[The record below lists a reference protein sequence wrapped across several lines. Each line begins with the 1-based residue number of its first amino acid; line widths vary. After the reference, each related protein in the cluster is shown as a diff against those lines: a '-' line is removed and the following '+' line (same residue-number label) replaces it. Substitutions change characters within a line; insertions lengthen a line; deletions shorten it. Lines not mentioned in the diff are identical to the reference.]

1 MNPSLARLYAFVRAR
16 FSREGA
22 VGLYFTAG
30 FLACALLVMVFG
42 TLADLVFDELRLE
55 GLDRRVTLAVRERQT
70 PRLNNFALAI
80 TYFGSHYFLLPAT
93 LAVCGILAWRRRRVS
108 AILFAG
114 SVAGGLALN
123 LLLKLSYARGRPDL
137 WEALVAE
144 RGHSFPS
151 GHAAMATVFFGGLAA
166 VVLHVTR
173 RTWVRLLALV
183 LASAAILA
191 IAGSRVYL
199 GAHWLTD
206 VAGGVLVGLFWVIVA
221 ATGTEFF
228 ARRTPR

>member
-1 MNPSLARLYAFVRAR
+1 VNAALARLYTFVRSR

-22 VGLYFTAG
+22 VGLYFTLG
-30 FLACALLVMVFG
+30 FLACALLVIAFG
-42 TLADLVFDELRLE
+42 TLADLVFEDLRLE
-55 GLDRRVTLAVRERQT
+55 GLDRRMTLAVRERHT
-70 PRLNNFALAI
+70 PGLDGFALAI
-80 TYFGSHYFLLPAT
+80 TYFGSHIFLVPAS
-93 LAVCGILAWRRRRVS
+93 LAVCAILTLRRRHVS
-108 AILFAG
+108 AILFAA

-123 LLLKLSYARGRPDL
+123 TLLKLSYARARPDL
-137 WEALVAE
+137 WEALVTE
-144 RGHSFPS
+144 RWYSFPS

-166 VVLHVTR
+166 VVFHMTR
-173 RTWVRLLALV
+173 RPWARLLALL
-183 LASAAILA
+183 LAAAAVVA

-228 ARRTPR
+228 ARRIS

>member
-1 MNPSLARLYAFVRAR
+1 VNAALARLYAFVRSR

-30 FLACALLVMVFG
+30 FLASALLVMAFG

-55 GLDRRVTLAVRERQT
+55 DLDRRATLAVRERHT
-70 PRLNNFALAI
+70 PGLDGFALAV
-80 TYFGSHYFLLPAT
+80 TYFGGHTFLLPAT
-93 LAVCGILAWRRRRVS
+93 LAVCAILALRRRRVS

-123 LLLKLSYARGRPDL
+123 MLLKLFYARARPDL
-137 WEALVAE
+137 WEALVTE

-151 GHAAMATVFFGGLAA
+151 GHAAVATVFFGGLAA
-166 VVLHVTR
+166 VVFHVTR
-173 RTWVRLLALV
+173 RPWARLLAV
-183 LASAAILA
+183 FLAAAAVVA

-206 VAGGVLVGLFWVIVA
+206 VAGGVFVGLFWVIVA
-221 ATGTEFF
+221 ATGTQFF
-228 ARRTPR
+228 ARRIS